1 MPSEN
6 TCQQLKNFS
15 RVFGMPFNFSHIF
28 RIMSQQL
35 GNEVERQGNKS
46 TTSRT
51 AISLQHYGTTL
62 RYMIARHIIIQTYPI
77 QTTRYRFAS
86 LANNQQT
93 LTGSTAAEACT
104 TLSRQVLTT
113 GNTRRLHSAHC
124 VTSELNL
131 SIRLAFMSCIFWG
144 GREEGEGRREEE
156 GEGEKRRWRK

>member
-1 MPSEN
+1 MPCILGEHVS
-6 TCQQLKNFS
+6 TGK
-15 RVFGMPFNFSHIF
+15 IF
-28 RIMSQQL
+28 RKYLEWHSIFRTYLESCL
-35 GNEVERQGNKS
+35 NNLVTRCVERQCKQVDYIQDS
-46 TTSRT
+46 SFF
-51 AISLQHYGTTL
+51 TTL
-62 RYMIARHIIIQTYPI
+62 WYNITVCMIARHIIIKTYPI

-131 SIRLAFMSCIFWG
+131 SIRLAFMSCIF
-144 GREEGEGRREEE
+144 
-156 GEGEKRRWRK
+156 